1 MAVIFLTIVNML
13 YKILWIAGRNINF

>member
-13 YKILWIAGRNINF
+13 CKILWIAGRNINF